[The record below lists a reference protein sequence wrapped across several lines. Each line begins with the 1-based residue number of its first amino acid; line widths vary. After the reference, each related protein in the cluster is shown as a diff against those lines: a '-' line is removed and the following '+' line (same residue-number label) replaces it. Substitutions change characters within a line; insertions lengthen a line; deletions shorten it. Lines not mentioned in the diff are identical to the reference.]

1 MLWLSFIPELNN
13 IFLCFKFIVRH
24 YYGQKAES
32 VNQDKIKLKPHNIK
46 LILKSKEHYNFTT
59 LMFLSNP

>member
-1 MLWLSFIPELNN
+1 MVQHMLWLNFIPELNN

-24 YYGQKAES
+24 YYSQKTTR

-46 LILKSKEHYNFTT
+46 LI
-59 LMFLSNP
+59 